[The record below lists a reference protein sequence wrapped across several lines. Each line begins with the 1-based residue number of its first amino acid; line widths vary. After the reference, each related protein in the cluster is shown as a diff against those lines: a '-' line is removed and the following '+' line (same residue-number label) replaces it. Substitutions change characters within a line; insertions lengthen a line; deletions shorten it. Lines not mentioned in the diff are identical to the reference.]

1 MKTGISY
8 IQAGKKFSI
17 KNNESHVWIPRSSPT
32 SYHLRVKGYSQCI
45 IKNNHSLLSLAVP
58 PVVPELISDVD
69 TSHFEDVEKDDT
81 PEGTFEIPK
90 AYAGNHLP
98 FIGFT
103 YNKEYQ

>member
-1 MKTGISY
+1 MTSSSNIPQSTHRTGQVLLEEILIHSRF
-8 IQAGKKFSI
+8 KFL
-17 KNNESHVWIPRSSPT
+17 
-32 SYHLRVKGYSQCI
+32 YFFLFA
-45 IKNNHSLLSLAVP
+45 AVP

-69 TSHFEDVEKDDT
+69 TSHFEDVEKDET

-103 YNKEYQ
+103 YNKEYM

>member
-1 MKTGISY
+1 MVPPVVPELISDVDT
-8 IQAGKKFSI
+8 
-17 KNNESHVWIPRSSPT
+17 SHFEDVET
-32 SYHLRVKGYSQCI
+32 LYFF
-45 IKNNHSLLSLAVP
+45 LSAAVP

-69 TSHFEDVEKDDT
+69 TSHFEDVEKDET

-103 YNKEYQ
+103 YNKEYM